1 VLSVLNVEK
10 RFGAVTAL
18 KDASLQLMP
27 GEIRA
32 LLGANGSGKSTLVKI
47 LGGLV
52 ARDAGGIL
60 LDDKPLRIG
69 SPRDSRSHGIAVAY
83 QDLSLVPML
92 DVEDNIL
99 LGMEPRSA
107 IGLMERKKAREA
119 AFALLDRLKADF
131 SPRSFLTVLDAA
143 QLGQIEIAKAF
154 AWKAPYLL
162 LDEAT
167 ASLHIEQV
175 KVLIDVLKEMRDAGT
190 AILFVSHR
198 LDEVFS
204 LCQSATIFRGG
215 ESVASVALSD
225 VDHADLAFFMTGK
238 RLERHE
244 RRSVAGNCDDS
255 APVLVAR
262 GIKAP
267 PKVNGVTIELHP
279 CEIVG
284 LGGLQGQGQSE
295 FLKAIYGAIPFDEGS
310 VEVLGSPRRFRSPS
324 DALHHGLGF
333 IPGDRDREGI
343 LPIRSVTEN
352 IFLSKMSL
360 SSLVGRIRP
369 RKLLEGA
376 RDIIS
381 KLSIVVGSP
390 SHPARSLSGGNQ
402 QKLIVGRW
410 LLVSP
415 KALLLDDPTKGVDIG
430 ARREIHELL
439 RAMARDGTAILISS
453 SENEELLALADRI
466 YVFYEGR
473 IVEELTGDRR
483 TEENLVS
490 AMLGIGGS
498 ATEGV
503 AS

>member
-1 VLSVLNVEK
+1 VLSVLNVGK

-18 KDASLQLMP
+18 KNASLQLMP

-32 LLGANGSGKSTLVKI
+32 LLGANGSGKSTMVKV

-52 ARDAGGIL
+52 ARDAGEVL
-60 LDDKPLRIG
+60 LDGTPLRIG
-69 SPRDSRSHGIAVAY
+69 SPRDSRRHGIAVAY

-92 DVEDNIL
+92 TVEDNIM
-99 LGMEPRSA
+99 LGMEPRA
-107 IGLMERKKAREA
+107 GLGFMERARVRDT
-119 AFALLDRLKADF
+119 ALRLLGRLNAGF
-131 SPRSFLTVLDAA
+131 SSRTFLTVLDAS
-143 QLGQIEIAKAF
+143 QLGQVEIAKAF

-167 ASLHIEQV
+167 ASLHHEQV
-175 KVLIDVLKEMRDAGT
+175 KVLFDVLKEMRDAGT

-198 LDEVFS
+198 LDEVFA
-204 LCQSATIFRGG
+204 LCGTATILRSG
-215 ESVASVALSD
+215 ESVASVKLAE
-225 VDHADLAFFMTGK
+225 VDHADLAFHMTGK
-238 RLERHE
+238 RLERQEKRACVSDHLDA
-244 RRSVAGNCDDS
+244 R
-255 APVLVAR
+255 PVLATRDLSVT
-262 GIKAP
+262 
-267 PKVNGVTIELHP
+267 PKVNKVSITAHP

-284 LGGLQGQGQSE
+284 IGGLQGQGQSE
-295 FLKAIYGAIPFDEGS
+295 FLKAVYGAMAFDGGS
-310 VEVLGSPRRFRSPS
+310 VEVNGSPARFRSPS

-333 IPGDRDREGI
+333 IPGDRDREGV

-352 IFLSKMSL
+352 IFLSRMSL
-360 SSLVGRIRP
+360 NRLARRIRP
-369 RKLLEGA
+369 RRLLEGA
-376 RDIIS
+376 REIIA

-390 SHPARSLSGGNQ
+390 NHPARSLSGGNQ

-410 LLVSP
+410 LLISP

-439 RAMARDGTAILISS
+439 RAMAREGTAILISS

-473 IVEELTGDRR
+473 IVEELTGERR

-490 AMLGIGGS
+490 AMLGIHS
-498 ATEGV
+498 ASKTE
-503 AS
+503 AAT

>member
-1 VLSVLNVEK
+1 VLSVLNVGK

-18 KDASLQLMP
+18 KNASLQLMP

-32 LLGANGSGKSTLVKI
+32 LLGANGSGKSTLVKV

-52 ARDAGGIL
+52 ARDTGQVL
-60 LDDKPLRIG
+60 LDEKQLRLG
-69 SPRDSRSHGIAVAY
+69 SPRDSRRHGIAVAY

-92 DVEDNIL
+92 TVEDNIM
-99 LGMEPRSA
+99 LGMEPRA
-107 IGLMERKKAREA
+107 GLGFMERARVRDT
-119 AFALLDRLKADF
+119 ALRLLGRLNAGF
-131 SPRSFLTVLDAA
+131 SSRAFLTVLDAS
-143 QLGQIEIAKAF
+143 QLGQVEIAKAF

-167 ASLHIEQV
+167 ASLHHEQV
-175 KVLIDVLKEMRDAGT
+175 KILFDMLKEMRDAGT

-198 LDEVFS
+198 LDEVFA
-204 LCQSATIFRGG
+204 LCETATILRGG
-215 ESVASVALSD
+215 ESVASVKLAD
-225 VDHADLAFFMTGK
+225 VDHADLAFHMTGK
-238 RLERHE
+238 RLERQEKRVCVSDHLD
-244 RRSVAGNCDDS
+244 AK
-255 APVLVAR
+255 PVLATRDLSVT
-262 GIKAP
+262 
-267 PKVNGVTIELHP
+267 PKVNGVSLNAHP

-284 LGGLQGQGQSE
+284 IGGLQGQGQSE
-295 FLKAIYGAIPFDEGS
+295 FLKAVYGAMPFDGGC
-310 VEVLGSPRRFRSPS
+310 VEVNGSPARFRSPS

-333 IPGDRDREGI
+333 IPGDRDREGV

-352 IFLSKMSL
+352 IFLSRMSL
-360 SSLVGRIRP
+360 SRLARRIRP
-369 RKLLEGA
+369 RRLLEGA
-376 RDIIS
+376 REIIS

-390 SHPARSLSGGNQ
+390 NHPARSLSGGNQ

-410 LLVSP
+410 LLISP

-439 RAMARDGTAILISS
+439 RAMARDGAAILISS

-473 IVEELTGDRR
+473 IVEELTGERR

-490 AMLGIGGS
+490 AMLGIHAAAAPEA
-498 ATEGV
+498 AT
-503 AS
+503 